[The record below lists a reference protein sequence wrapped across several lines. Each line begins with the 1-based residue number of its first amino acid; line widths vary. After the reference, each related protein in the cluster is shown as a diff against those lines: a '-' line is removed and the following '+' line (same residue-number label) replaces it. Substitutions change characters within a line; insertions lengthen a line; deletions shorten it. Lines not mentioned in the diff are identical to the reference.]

1 MNKEIL
7 LVVDAVSNEK
17 DVDKDLIFQAIETA
31 LAMATR
37 KRYGMNMD
45 VRVEINRHSGD
56 YETFRRWLVVDDED
70 PNFESP
76 ERQIL
81 LSYAKDRGLDLE
93 IGDYIEESIE
103 SVEFG
108 RIAAQT
114 AKQVIVAKVRE
125 AEREK
130 VVSAYRDK
138 VGQLIMGTVKR
149 ADRKG
154 VILDLGEN
162 AEAFIPRE
170 EMIPGD
176 MLHTGAR
183 VRGYLKEIRQD
194 VRGPQIIV
202 SRADVNFLTELMKL
216 EVPEVSQDMID
227 IMGAAR
233 DPGSR
238 AKVAVFANLPNIDP
252 IGACVGMRGSRIQ
265 TITNELGG
273 KERVDIVLWD
283 EDIATFV
290 MNAMAP
296 AEVLSIVVDEEASTM
311 DIGVDGDKLSQAI
324 GRGGQNVR
332 LASELTGWT
341 LNVMSVEEAEA
352 KNQAEQ
358 QAIITLFM
366 DKLDVDEDIAVVL
379 LEEGFST
386 LEEVAYVPIEEF
398 MEIEG
403 FDENI
408 INELRDR
415 AQTALLSQA
424 ISEDSHLPAEDL
436 LHMEGM
442 DDELAFKLAAKGV
455 RTMEDLAEQA
465 VDELME
471 AAEIDEE
478 RAASLIMKA
487 REPWFAGDDDNKV
500 AE

>member
-7 LVVDAVSNEK
+7 YVVDAVSNEK
-17 DVDKDLIFQAIETA
+17 NVGKELIFQAVETA

-45 VRVEINRHSGD
+45 VRVSVNRQTGD
-56 YETFRRWLVVDDED
+56 YETYRRWLVVDDED
-70 PNFESP
+70 PEFESP
-76 ERQIL
+76 DRQIL
-81 LSYAKDRGLDLE
+81 QSYAKNRGLDAQ
-93 IGDYIEESIE
+93 IGEYIEEPIA

-130 VVSAYRDK
+130 VVSAFRDRI
-138 VGQLIMGTVKR
+138 GQLIMGVVKR

-154 VILDLGEN
+154 TILDLGEN

-194 VRGPQIIV
+194 VRGPQMII
-202 SRADVNFLTELMKL
+202 SRADVNFLIELMKL
-216 EVPEVSQDMID
+216 EVPEVSQEMID

-238 AKVAVFANLPNIDP
+238 AKVAVRANLPNIDP

-265 TITNELGG
+265 TVTNELGG
-273 KERVDIVLWD
+273 KERVDIVLWND
-283 EDIATFV
+283 DIATYV

-296 AEVLSIVVDEEASTM
+296 AEVLSIVVDEETRTM
-311 DIGVDGDKLSQAI
+311 DIGVDADKLSQAI

-352 KNQAEQ
+352 KTQAEQ
-358 QAIITLFM
+358 QAIVNLFR
-366 DKLDVDEDIAVVL
+366 DKLDVDEEVATILV
-379 LEEGFST
+379 EEGFST

-424 ISEDSHLPAEDL
+424 ISQDTHLPAEDL
-436 LHMEGM
+436 LHMDGM
-442 DDELAFKLAAKGV
+442 DDELAFKLATAGV
-455 RTMEDLAEQA
+455 CTMEDLAEQA

-471 AAEIDEE
+471 ITGIDEQ
-478 RAASLIMKA
+478 RAASLIMTA
-487 REPWFAGDDDNKV
+487 RAPWFADENN
-500 AE
+500 AES

>member
-7 LVVDAVSNEK
+7 YVVDAVSNEK
-17 DVDKDLIFQAIETA
+17 NVSKELIFQAVETA

-37 KRYGMNMD
+37 KRYGMGMD
-45 VRVEINRHSGD
+45 ARVSVNRHTGD
-56 YETFRRWLVVDDED
+56 YETFRRWKVMDDED
-70 PNFESP
+70 PEFESP

-81 LSYAKDRGLDLE
+81 LSYAHNRGLDAQ
-93 IGDYIEESIE
+93 IGDYIEERIP

-130 VVSAYRDK
+130 VVSAYRDR
-138 VGQLIMGTVKR
+138 VGQLIMGVVKR

-154 VILDLGEN
+154 IILDLGEN

-170 EMIPGD
+170 EMVPGE
-176 MLHTGAR
+176 MLHVGAR
-183 VRGYLKEIRQD
+183 VRGFLKEIRQD
-194 VRGPQIIV
+194 ARGPQIIV
-202 SRADVNFLTELMKL
+202 SRSDVNFLIELMKL
-216 EVPEVSQDMID
+216 EVPEVSQEMID

-233 DPGSR
+233 DAGSR
-238 AKVAVFANLPNIDP
+238 AKVAVRANLPNIDP

-265 TITNELGG
+265 TVTNELGG
-273 KERVDIVLWD
+273 KERVDIVLWND
-283 EDIATFV
+283 DIATYV

-296 AEVLSIVVDEEASTM
+296 AEVLSIVVDEESKTM
-311 DIGVDGDKLSQAI
+311 DIGVDADKLSQAI

-352 KNQAEQ
+352 KTQAEQ
-358 QAIITLFM
+358 QALIDMFM
-366 DKLDVDEDIAVVL
+366 QKLDVDEDVAVILV
-379 LEEGFST
+379 EEGFSS

-398 MEIEG
+398 LAIEG
-403 FDENI
+403 FDESI
-408 INELRDR
+408 VNELRDR

-424 ISEDSHLPAEDL
+424 ISQDTHLPAADL

-442 DDELAFKLAAKGV
+442 DDELAFKLANSGIC
-455 RTMEDLAEQA
+455 TMEDLAEQA
-465 VDELME
+465 ADELMDI
-471 AAEIDEE
+471 AGIDET

-487 REPWFAGDDDNKV
+487 REPWFAADK
-500 AE
+500 AEG

>member
-7 LVVDAVSNEK
+7 YVVDAVSNEK
-17 DVDKDLIFQAIETA
+17 NVSKELIFQAVETA

-37 KRYGMNMD
+37 KRYGMGMD
-45 VRVEINRHSGD
+45 VRVAVNRQSGHYD
-56 YETFRRWLVVDDED
+56 TFRRWKVMDDED
-70 PNFESP
+70 PDFESP

-81 LSYAKDRGLDLE
+81 LSYAKDRGLHAN
-93 IGDYIEESIE
+93 IGDYIEEPIE

-138 VGQLIMGTVKR
+138 VGQLVMGVVKR
-149 ADRKG
+149 VDRKG
-154 VILDLGEN
+154 VILDMGEN
-162 AEAFIPRE
+162 AESFIPRE

-176 MLHTGAR
+176 TLHNGAR
-183 VRGYLKEIRQD
+183 VRGFLKEIRQD
-194 VRGPQIIV
+194 VRGPQMIV
-202 SRADVNFLTELMKL
+202 SRADVNFLIELMKL
-216 EVPEVSQDMID
+216 EVPEVSQEMID

-238 AKVAVFANLPNIDP
+238 AKVAVRANLPNIDP

-265 TITNELGG
+265 TVTNELGG
-273 KERVDIVLWD
+273 KERVDIVLWND
-283 EDIATFV
+283 DIATYV

-296 AEVLSIVVDEEASTM
+296 AEVLSIVVDEETRTM
-311 DIGVDGDKLSQAI
+311 DIGVDGEKLSQAI

-332 LASELTGWT
+332 LASSLTGWT

-352 KNQAEQ
+352 KTQAEQ
-358 QAIITLFM
+358 QAIIQLFM
-366 DKLDVDEDIAVVL
+366 DKLDIEEEIAVILV
-379 LEEGFST
+379 EEGFST
-386 LEEVAYVPIEEF
+386 LEEVAYVPVEEF
-398 MEIEG
+398 LAIEN
-403 FDENI
+403 FDEDL

-424 ISEDSHLPAEDL
+424 ISGDSHLPAEDL
-436 LHMEGM
+436 LHMQGM
-442 DDELAFKLAAKGV
+442 TDELAFKLASLGIC
-455 RTMEDLAEQA
+455 TQEDLAEQS

-471 AAEIDEE
+471 VAALEE
-478 RAASLIMKA
+478 TQAANLIMTA
-487 REPWFAGDDDNKV
+487 RAPWFAANNAGS
-500 AE
+500 

>member
-7 LVVDAVSNEK
+7 YVVDAVSNEK
-17 DVDKDLIFQAIETA
+17 AVPKEQIFQAIETA

-37 KRYGMNMD
+37 KRYGMGMD
-45 VRVEINRHSGD
+45 ARVAINRQTGD
-56 YETFRRWLVVDDED
+56 YETFRRWKVMDDED
-70 PNFESP
+70 PDFESP

-81 LSYAKDRGLDLE
+81 LSYAKNRGLDVQ
-93 IGDYIEESIE
+93 IGDYVEEAIP

-114 AKQVIVAKVRE
+114 AKQVIVQKVRE

-130 VVSAYRDK
+130 VVSAYRDR
-138 VGQLIMGTVKR
+138 VGHLIMGVVKR

-154 VILDLGEN
+154 IAIDLGEN

-170 EMIPGD
+170 EMIPGE
-176 MLHTGAR
+176 MLHVGAR

-194 VRGPQIIV
+194 ARGPQMIV
-202 SRADVNFLTELMKL
+202 SRADVNFLIELMKL
-216 EVPEVSQDMID
+216 EVPEVSQEMID

-238 AKVAVFANLPNIDP
+238 AKVAVRANLPSIDP

-265 TITNELGG
+265 TVTNELGG
-273 KERVDIVLWD
+273 KERVDIVLWN

-296 AEVLSIVVDEEASTM
+296 AEVLSIVVDEETKTM
-311 DIGVDGDKLSQAI
+311 DIGVDGEKLSQAI

-352 KNQAEQ
+352 KTQAEQ
-358 QAIITLFM
+358 QAIVSTFM
-366 DKLDVDEDIAVVL
+366 EKLDVDEEVAIMLV
-379 LEEGFST
+379 EEGFST

-398 MEIEG
+398 LAIDG
-403 FDENI
+403 FDEDLV
-408 INELRDR
+408 NELRDR

-424 ISEDSHLPAEDL
+424 ISQDTHLPAADL

-442 DDELAFKLAAKGV
+442 DDELAFTLAGHGIC
-455 RTMEDLAEQA
+455 TMEDLAEQA
-465 VDELME
+465 VDELMDI
-471 AAEIDEE
+471 AGIDET
-478 RAASLIMKA
+478 RAAALIMKA
-487 REPWFAGDDDNKV
+487 REPWFASEK
-500 AE
+500 AEG

>member
-7 LVVDAVSNEK
+7 YVVDAVSNEK
-17 DVDKDLIFQAIETA
+17 NVSKELIFQAVETA

-37 KRYGMNMD
+37 KRYGMGID
-45 VRVEINRHSGD
+45 VRVAVNRQTGD
-56 YETFRRWLVVDDED
+56 YKTYRRWKVVDDED
-70 PNFESP
+70 PEFESP
-76 ERQIL
+76 ERQKLI
-81 LSYAKDRGLDLE
+81 SYAKSEGLDAQ
-93 IGDYIEESIE
+93 IGDYVEKPID
-103 SVEFG
+103 SVEFV
-108 RIAAQT
+108 RISAQSF
-114 AKQVIVAKVRE
+114 KQVIVAKGRE

-138 VGQLIMGTVKR
+138 IGQLVMGVVKR

-154 VILDLGEN
+154 ITLDIGEN

-176 MLHTGAR
+176 ILHNGAR

-194 VRGPQIIV
+194 ARGPQMIV
-202 SRADVNFLTELMKL
+202 SRADVNFLIELMKL
-216 EVPEVSQDMID
+216 EVPEVNQEMID

-238 AKVAVFANLPNIDP
+238 AKVAVRANLPNIDP

-265 TITNELGG
+265 TVTNELGG
-273 KERVDIVLWD
+273 KERVDIVLWN
-283 EDIATFV
+283 EDIATYV

-296 AEVLSIVVDEEASTM
+296 AEVLSIVVDEETKTM
-311 DIGVDGDKLSQAI
+311 DIGVDADKLSQAI

-332 LASELTGWT
+332 LASDLTGWT

-352 KNQAEQ
+352 KTQAEQ
-358 QAIITLFM
+358 QAIVKLFM
-366 DKLDVDEDIAVVL
+366 DKLDVDEEVAVMLV
-379 LEEGFST
+379 EEGFST
-386 LEEVAYVPIEEF
+386 LEEVAYVPVEEF
-398 MEIEG
+398 MAIDG
-403 FDENI
+403 FDEDL

-424 ISEDSHLPAEDL
+424 ISQDGSLPAEDL

-442 DDELAFKLAAKGV
+442 NDELAFRLAAHGIC
-455 RTMEDLAEQA
+455 TMEDLAEQS

-471 AAEIDEE
+471 AGDLDETS
-478 RAASLIMKA
+478 AAKLIMTA
-487 REPWFAGDDDNKV
+487 RAPWFEDNK
-500 AE
+500 AEA

>member
-7 LVVDAVSNEK
+7 YVVDAVSNEK
-17 DVDKDLIFQAIETA
+17 SVSKELIFQAVETA

-37 KRYGMNMD
+37 KRYGMGMD
-45 VRVEINRHSGD
+45 VRVAVNRNTGD
-56 YETFRRWLVVDDED
+56 YNTFRRWKVMDDED
-70 PNFESP
+70 PEFESP

-81 LSYAKDRGLDLE
+81 LSYAKDRGLNVN
-93 IGDYIEESIE
+93 IGDYIEEPIA

-130 VVSAYRDK
+130 VVSAYRDR
-138 VGQLIMGTVKR
+138 VGQLVMGVVKR
-149 ADRKG
+149 VDRKG
-154 VILDLGEN
+154 VILDMGEN
-162 AEAFIPRE
+162 AEAFITRE

-176 MLHTGAR
+176 MLHNGAR

-194 VRGPQIIV
+194 VRGPQMIV
-202 SRADVNFLTELMKL
+202 SRADVNFLIELMKL
-216 EVPEVSQDMID
+216 EVPEVSQEMID

-238 AKVAVFANLPNIDP
+238 AKVAVRANLPNIDP

-265 TITNELGG
+265 TVTNELGG
-273 KERVDIVLWD
+273 KECVDIVLWN
-283 EDIATFV
+283 EDIATYV

-296 AEVLSIVVDEEASTM
+296 AEVLSIVVDEETRTM
-311 DIGVDGDKLSQAI
+311 DIGVDSEKLSQAI

-332 LASELTGWT
+332 LASNLTGWT

-352 KNQAEQ
+352 KTLAEQ
-358 QAIITLFM
+358 QAIVNLFT
-366 DKLDVDEDIAVVL
+366 DKLDIDEEVALMLV
-379 LEEGFST
+379 EEGFST
-386 LEEVAYVPIEEF
+386 LEEVAYVPVEEF
-398 MEIEG
+398 LAIEG
-403 FDENI
+403 FDEDL

-424 ISEDSHLPAEDL
+424 ISGDSHMPAEDL

-442 DDELAFKLAAKGV
+442 TDELAFKLASNGIC
-455 RTMEDLAEQA
+455 TMEDLAEQS

-471 AAEIDEE
+471 AAGVDQTQAANMIMTA
-478 RAASLIMKA
+478 RA
-487 REPWFAGDDDNKV
+487 PWFKDNN
-500 AE
+500 AEA

>member
-7 LVVDAVSNEK
+7 YVVDAVSNEK
-17 DVDKDLIFQAIETA
+17 SVSKELIFQAVETA

-37 KRYGMNMD
+37 KRYGMGMD
-45 VRVEINRHSGD
+45 VRVAVNRNTGD
-56 YETFRRWLVVDDED
+56 YNTFRRWKVMDDED
-70 PNFESP
+70 PEFESP

-81 LSYAKDRGLDLE
+81 LSYAKDRGLNVN
-93 IGDYIEESIE
+93 IGDYIEEPIA

-130 VVSAYRDK
+130 VVSAYRDR
-138 VGQLIMGTVKR
+138 VGQLVMGVVKR
-149 ADRKG
+149 VDRKG
-154 VILDLGEN
+154 VILDMGEN
-162 AEAFIPRE
+162 AEAFITRE

-176 MLHTGAR
+176 MLHNGAR

-194 VRGPQIIV
+194 ARGPQMIV
-202 SRADVNFLTELMKL
+202 SRADVNFLIELMKL
-216 EVPEVSQDMID
+216 EVPEVSQEMID

-238 AKVAVFANLPNIDP
+238 AKVAVRANLPNIDP

-265 TITNELGG
+265 TVTNELGG
-273 KERVDIVLWD
+273 KERVDIVLWN
-283 EDIATFV
+283 EDIATYV

-296 AEVLSIVVDEEASTM
+296 AEVLSIVVDEETRTM
-311 DIGVDGDKLSQAI
+311 DIGVDSEKLSQAI

-332 LASELTGWT
+332 LASNLTGWT

-352 KNQAEQ
+352 KTLAEQ
-358 QAIITLFM
+358 QAIVKLFT
-366 DKLDVDEDIAVVL
+366 DKLDIDDEVALMLV
-379 LEEGFST
+379 EEGFST
-386 LEEVAYVPIEEF
+386 LEEVAYVPVEEF
-398 MEIEG
+398 LAIEG
-403 FDENI
+403 FDEDL

-424 ISEDSHLPAEDL
+424 ISGDSHMPAEDL

-442 DDELAFKLAAKGV
+442 TDELAFKLASNGIC
-455 RTMEDLAEQA
+455 TMEDLAEQS

-471 AAEIDEE
+471 AAGVDQTQAANMIMTA
-478 RAASLIMKA
+478 RA
-487 REPWFAGDDDNKV
+487 PWFKDNN
-500 AE
+500 AEV